1 MMNAIDAMHRVV
13 DRPRTLR
20 VQAEYSGPESAVI
33 AVEDLGPGIDAKDR
47 DRIFDAFFTTKSS
60 GLGLGLAICRSIA
73 EFAWWPVVGLAQCAP
88 WHDFPRQIALSACEP
103 GMRED
108 STPTVL
114 VIDDDASVREALANL
129 FTSVG
134 LQVEAFAS
142 PTEFLE
148 QEDLRPRPDALS
160 WTSGYPGAADWI
172 CRLSLLKPTFVSRL
186 SFVSGHGDIPMTV
199 RAMKAG
205 AVEFLTKPLHDQQLL
220 DAVHRALDL
229 DRAWRNE
236 QHSISELLARFE
248 TLTDREQHV
257 IRLVIGG
264 QLNKQI
270 AHTLGLSEITVKV
283 HRANAMRKMGAGSL
297 TELMKIAHALKL
309 GTDDA

>member
-1 MMNAIDAMHRVV
+1 
-13 DRPRTLR
+13 
-20 VQAEYSGPESAVI
+20 
-33 AVEDLGPGIDAKDR
+33 
-47 DRIFDAFFTTKSS
+47 
-60 GLGLGLAICRSIA
+60 
-73 EFAWWPVVGLAQCAP
+73 
-88 WHDFPRQIALSACEP
+88 
-103 GMRED
+103 
-108 STPTVL
+108 VL

-148 QEDLRPRPDALS
+148 QDISAAPRCLVLDVRLPGRSGLDLQAELAKANIRVP
-160 WTSGYPGAADWI
+160 I
-172 CRLSLLKPTFVSRL
+172 I
-186 SFVSGHGDIPMTV
+186 FVSGHGDIPMTV